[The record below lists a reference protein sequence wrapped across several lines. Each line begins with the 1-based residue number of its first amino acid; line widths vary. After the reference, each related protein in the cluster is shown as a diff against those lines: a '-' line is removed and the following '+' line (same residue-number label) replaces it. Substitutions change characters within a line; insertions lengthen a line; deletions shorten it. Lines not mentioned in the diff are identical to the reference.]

1 MSKIERGLLLA
12 RSQNNVYEGKFKQ
25 AGVFTDVILKE
36 YAKLESPEFASLH
49 RCSYGDNSHPNII
62 KMLDIDESD
71 VNFVY
76 LVLEKCDMNLSQY
89 FEAVSNGTYT
99 FDRAVKLSLIHQ
111 LIDGLAHIHSKDVIH
126 ADLKP
131 TNIMVNVAADQ
142 SVTIKIADFG
152 VSHYIPADRT
162 HIKTDNAAGTWGY
175 QVPESN
181 VSVFESGS
189 RLCKRADVFSL
200 GILVHQILTGTHPFG
215 NTPKEQQRAIYH
227 ISSEPSLDLTKLTP
241 VEANFIK
248 GCLQKHVINR
258 PFISDLQRHP
268 LTLSACKYNQL
279 TSTALNADHCSI
291 GDILRHMH
299 DLIKTKIPLISAL
312 NCYKTNIPDNWLKK
326 IPERYALEIERTI
339 SPRNYNY
346 TVTSIFGLLTTIR
359 NFSSHAQLTP
369 LLQRQTPFEFFSKYV
384 PDFIINVAF
393 FIKDCF
399 DIGTTGSHGIPSLYI
414 YPDASYV
421 PKASQVNSTP
431 RSSVT
436 HQPPTAT
443 PPPRITTPPTTTP
456 PPRIT
461 TPPTTTPP
469 PRITTPTPTIRRPP
483 VQPFISVVAK
493 QRLGKPS
500 KTKVEFSNLPNGID
514 CHEFALFA
522 SKFGPIKPFRVKK
535 PFSVRPETDGSST
548 GFVQYASHAF
558 ARKAVDQVNQNNISW
573 PESNQVIS
581 CRIADSDDN
590 FYDSLPCKSNCNSL
604 YIKFLPYSIS
614 LSDFRDFVKRIK
626 GTFERGQPTRLFD
639 RGTAVNSFYKTG
651 SVWFGGNERKLREA
665 YERIN
670 VDGLT
675 YKGTYVSA
683 SYFYDSQL

>member
-1 MSKIERGLLLA
+1 MTKIERGLLIS

-71 VNFVY
+71 LNFVY

-89 FEAVSNGTYT
+89 FEAVSKGTYT
-99 FDRAVKLSLIHQ
+99 FDRGVKLSVIHQ

-131 TNIMVNVAADQ
+131 ANIMVNVAADQ

-162 HIKTDNAAGTWGY
+162 HIQTDNAAGTLGY
-175 QVPESN
+175 QVPESD

-200 GILVHQILTGTHPFG
+200 GIIVHQILTGTHPFG

-258 PFISDLQRHP
+258 PYISDLQRHP

-279 TSTALNADHCSI
+279 TSTALNADHCYV

-299 DLIKTKIPLISAL
+299 DLIKTKFPLISAL
-312 NCYKTNIPDNWLKK
+312 NCYRTNIPDNWLKK
-326 IPERYALEIERTI
+326 IPERYASEIEKTI
-339 SPRNYNY
+339 GSTQYND

-399 DIGTTGSHGIPSLYI
+399 DIGTTGSHSIPSLYI

-421 PKASQVNSTP
+421 PKGSQVNST
-431 RSSVT
+431 SCFNVHNEQESI
-436 HQPPTAT
+436 T
-443 PPPRITTPPTTTP
+443 PPPGIS
-456 PPRIT
+456 
-461 TPPTTTPP
+461 
-469 PRITTPTPTIRRPP
+469 TPTSTFPPSRPP
-483 VQPFISVVAK
+483 IKSPVTV
-493 QRLGKPS
+493 PS
-500 KTKVEFSNLPNGID
+500 GIPAARRSLTNVMFSDIPAGID
-514 CHEFALFA
+514 PHQLALFA
-522 SKFGPIKPFRVKK
+522 SKFGPIKPHCSKK
-535 PFSVRPETDGSST
+535 
-548 GFVQYASHAF
+548 AF
-558 ARKAVDQVNQNNISW
+558 
-573 PESNQVIS
+573 
-581 CRIADSDDN
+581 
-590 FYDSLPCKSNCNSL
+590 
-604 YIKFLPYSIS
+604 
-614 LSDFRDFVKRIK
+614 
-626 GTFERGQPTRLFD
+626 
-639 RGTAVNSFYKTG
+639 
-651 SVWFGGNERKLREA
+651 
-665 YERIN
+665 
-670 VDGLT
+670 
-675 YKGTYVSA
+675 
-683 SYFYDSQL
+683 